1 MYDLNFRPLRA
12 AALGLTASIGLAG
25 AAAATTV
32 SITITNNQDVG
43 GLHLTP
49 LLAMFHDGSFDA
61 FDAGS
66 ASSSAVQLLA
76 EEGSPADVI
85 AEIDAANTAN
95 GTMHTTAVLA
105 NPAGFA
111 GAPVLDPGE
120 ITTLMVDLDPS
131 KHRYFSFLSMVI
143 PSNDTFIGNDNPM
156 AYQLFD
162 GMGNFSFAGDID
174 VSVMDAWDAGTEAD
188 DGNGAAFAP
197 PTALPATDTMD
208 PIAALANLDFLI
220 GRPQAIG
227 GTVQSARG
235 PLATI
240 SIEEISPVPLPAGMP
255 LLLAGLSVFG
265 VARLRKARS

>member
-85 AEIDAANTAN
+85 AEIDAARGLYPPHPTVGTASEQET
-95 GTMHTTAVLA
+95 G
-105 NPAGFA
+105 
-111 GAPVLDPGE
+111 
-120 ITTLMVDLDPS
+120 S
-131 KHRYFSFLSMVI
+131 
-143 PSNDTFIGNDNPM
+143 
-156 AYQLFD
+156 
-162 GMGNFSFAGDID
+162 
-174 VSVMDAWDAGTEAD
+174 
-188 DGNGAAFAP
+188 
-197 PTALPATDTMD
+197 
-208 PIAALANLDFLI
+208 
-220 GRPQAIG
+220 GRG
-227 GTVQSARG
+227 
-235 PLATI
+235 
-240 SIEEISPVPLPAGMP
+240 
-255 LLLAGLSVFG
+255 
-265 VARLRKARS
+265 KARHI